1 MNEQKKASRLKK
13 ILGNKNHLGRRYVIF
28 LLGLF
33 ICSFGVACTTKAGLG
48 TSPVAA
54 IPYSL
59 ALIFP
64 RFSFGNWLIIFCMVQ
79 IAIQIILLKKN

>member
-1 MNEQKKASRLKK
+1 MNAKLKK
-13 ILGNKNHLGRRYVIF
+13 FLGDKDYLGRRYAIF

-54 IPYSL
+54 IPYTVSL
-59 ALIFP
+59 IMCNC
-64 RFSFGNWLIIFCMVQ
+64 RTSG
-79 IAIQIILLKKN
+79 